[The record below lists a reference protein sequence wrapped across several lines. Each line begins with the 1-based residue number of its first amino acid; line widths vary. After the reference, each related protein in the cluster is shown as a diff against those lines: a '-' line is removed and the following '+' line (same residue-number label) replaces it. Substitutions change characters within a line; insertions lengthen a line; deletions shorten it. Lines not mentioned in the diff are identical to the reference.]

1 MMEAASTYRAVHAVS
16 PGRLELTEK
25 TFRAPGPGKVRIRV
39 EACGVCHSDSGTV
52 EGLFPIDW
60 PRVPGHEVVGRID
73 ALGSGVQGWVV
84 GQRVGVGFLGGSC
97 GYCEYCR
104 NGDLVNCRN
113 QEYTGIHHDGGYA
126 EVMIAKASGLVS
138 IPDDLSSVDAAPLL
152 CAGLTTFSALRN
164 APAKAGDLVAVLG
177 IGGLGHLGVQY
188 ARHMGFEVAAIARG
202 ADKVELAQK
211 LGAHHYIDNAATN
224 PAEALQ
230 ALGGAKVV
238 LITASGGKTVAETF
252 KGLRPGGVSIVL
264 GVGPEPIEV
273 SSMDLIFGSRK
284 LEGALTGDP
293 ATGEATLR
301 FSALSG
307 VSAMIETVPLERAVF
322 PALDHSARLIVVST
336 PGALENITGKDGKV
350 QDNWL
355 AREIDRFLG
364 EARADQTERPVDVVF
379 GPGAIEGRYPG
390 RLSEKPRWDWIDLR
404 GFNTW
409 RDRIFTEA
417 LDDGLAKLVAG
428 LYEVPDR
435 FLPLLRREE
444 RRRRHRAIIGF
455 GIAALSVAALTTA
468 IAIWGLI

>member
-1 MMEAASTYRAVHAVS
+1 MEAGSTYRAVQAVS
-16 PGRLELTEK
+16 RGRLELTER
-25 TFRAPGPGKVRIRV
+25 TLQAPGPGKVRIRV

-52 EGLFPIDW
+52 EALFPIEW

-97 GYCEYCR
+97 GYCEFCR

-164 APAKAGDLVAVLG
+164 APAKAGDLVAVVG
-177 IGGLGHLGVQY
+177 IGGLGHLAVQY

-202 ADKVELAQK
+202 ADKLELAQK
-211 LGAHHYIDNAATN
+211 LGAHHYIDNAATS

-273 SSMDLIFGSRK
+273 SSIDLIFGSRK

-293 ATGEATLR
+293 ATGEETLR

-307 VSAMIETVPLERAVF
+307 VSAMIETVPLEEA
-322 PALDHSARLIVVST
+322 ADAYAKMMAGKARFRMV
-336 PGALENITGKDGKV
+336 
-350 QDNWL
+350 
-355 AREIDRFLG
+355 
-364 EARADQTERPVDVVF
+364 
-379 GPGAIEGRYPG
+379 
-390 RLSEKPRWDWIDLR
+390 
-404 GFNTW
+404 
-409 RDRIFTEA
+409 
-417 LDDGLAKLVAG
+417 
-428 LYEVPDR
+428 
-435 FLPLLRREE
+435 
-444 RRRRHRAIIGF
+444 
-455 GIAALSVAALTTA
+455 LTMA
-468 IAIWGLI
+468 

>member
-1 MMEAASTYRAVHAVS
+1 MEAASTYRAVQAVS

-25 TFRAPGPGKVRIRV
+25 TLQPPGPGKVRIRV

-52 EGLFPIDW
+52 EALFPIEW

-73 ALGSGVQGWVV
+73 ALGPGVQGCAV

-97 GYCEYCR
+97 GYCEFCR

-126 EVMIAKASGLVS
+126 EVMIAKPGGLVS

-164 APAKAGDLVAVLG
+164 APAKAGDLVAVVG
-177 IGGLGHLGVQY
+177 IGGLGHLAVQY

-293 ATGEATLR
+293 ATGDETLR
-301 FSALSG
+301 FSVLSG
-307 VSAMIETVPLERAVF
+307 VFAMIETVPLEEA
-322 PALDHSARLIVVST
+322 ADAYARMM
-336 PGALENITGKDGKV
+336 AGK
-350 QDNWL
+350 
-355 AREIDRFLG
+355 ARFRM
-364 EARADQTERPVDVVF
+364 V
-379 GPGAIEGRYPG
+379 
-390 RLSEKPRWDWIDLR
+390 
-404 GFNTW
+404 
-409 RDRIFTEA
+409 
-417 LDDGLAKLVAG
+417 
-428 LYEVPDR
+428 
-435 FLPLLRREE
+435 
-444 RRRRHRAIIGF
+444 
-455 GIAALSVAALTTA
+455 LTM
-468 IAIWGLI
+468 G